1 MEDEAIQTERR
12 SVCFPSGICSPGFDA
27 SSSFCSSVGRHPVFE
42 NRGLA
47 SCCTFALGYENR
59 KETRLFVSVGVV
71 VEVGVGFGFGDA
83 ELEPPIILLCWIVY
97 IVTSE
102 SIASFASSG
111 YTFFA

>member
-1 MEDEAIQTERR
+1 MKPFKQ
-12 SVCFPSGICSPGFDA
+12 SVVAFVFLLVFVLLGLMPAG
-27 SSSFCSSVGRHPVFE
+27 SSFCSSVGRHPVFE

-83 ELEPPIILLCWIVY
+83 ELEPPIIALCWIVY